1 MSALGVLPCADPVR
15 PLARQRVQAR
25 VGKRTPVGRPNQP
38 AGPDQLVLRAVAAG
52 EMVAEDLQRLRNNI
66 RENGAVAA
74 QRLQQLQTVLIE
86 VIPRWQFNRI
96 KKT

>member
-1 MSALGVLPCADPVR
+1 M
-15 PLARQRVQAR
+15 
-25 VGKRTPVGRPNQP
+25 
-38 AGPDQLVLRAVAAG
+38 RAVAAG

-96 KKT
+96 KKA